1 MMSLVAAIKQLLLR
15 LASVSTVYTD
25 QDCAAAPLHA
35 VVIEDHLDQ
44 KARKL
49 VRDCRDRPLLV
60 CYSNEAT
67 PFLVRGRASFPSIL
81 GRGNL
86 QRRGNN
92 FWSFC
97 ANGQC

>member
-1 MMSLVAAIKQLLLR
+1 MSLVAAIKQLLLR
-15 LASVSTVYTD
+15 LASVGTVYTD

-49 VRDCRDRPLLV
+49 VRDGRDRPLVV
-60 CYSNEAT
+60 CYSNDAT
-67 PFLVRGRASFPSIL
+67 SFLVRGRANFPSIP
-81 GRGNL
+81 GRGHL
-86 QRRGNN
+86 QRRGKH
-92 FWSFC
+92 FTSFG